1 MFVDDEPPN
10 DEISRKSIINAEE
23 IPPNSQIHR
32 KTRWHIEQ
40 MYHGDENTER
50 YQELNAILIPA
61 KVNGLTPVA
70 LVDTG
75 SKYNIISTRL
85 ASILDA
91 NEEACRLPGRVTFD
105 TLDSDE
111 KNGFLTFMSLQ
122 ICFLEEL
129 VTSNFLVNASDNADL
144 ILGQE
149 FLKKVKAVTD
159 QNPKKIIPQTWT
171 LFLRKGTALK
181 LYASLGLKQYEM
193 IRTRATG
200 KETKGPESGWTPC
213 VTQ

>member
-1 MFVDDEPPN
+1 MAYPRR
-10 DEISRKSIINAEE
+10 ISGYGIEV
-23 IPPNSQIHR
+23 QYHIHPR
-32 KTRWHIEQ
+32 SFHPG
-40 MYHGDENTER
+40 YER
-50 YQELNAILIPA
+50 RSVSP
-61 KVNGLTPVA
+61 
-70 LVDTG
+70 
-75 SKYNIISTRL
+75 TRL
-85 ASILDA
+85 M
-91 NEEACRLPGRVTFD
+91 FD
-105 TLDSDE
+105 TIDSDE

-129 VTSNFLVNASDNADL
+129 ITSNFLVNASDNADL

-171 LFLRKGTALK
+171 PFLRKGTALK